1 MSFFTTGEAAREIH
15 RLSHLCENN
24 NNIEPELYEK
34 YDVKRGLREKN
45 GKGVLTGL
53 TEISTVNGSKQVDG
67 KLTPIPGELRYRGIK
82 IDDLETWIA
91 EKIEFLINNSEKRYE
106 MGLNAKQ
113 SVKKYSKEII
123 AHKSESKHLHIVT
136 MASVLSHIIAKNSSD
151 SSS

>member
-82 IDDLETWIA
+82 IDDLV
-91 EKIEFLINNSEKRYE
+91 N
-106 MGLNAKQ
+106 
-113 SVKKYSKEII
+113 
-123 AHKSESKHLHIVT
+123 
-136 MASVLSHIIAKNSSD
+136 
-151 SSS
+151 